1 MEFRTLVERPQDD
14 IQIHLHD
21 VMMLFGSCFS
31 ENIGSMLSA
40 NKFLCDVNPFGVLY
54 NPASISKALLRL
66 CNPKPYNTDDLFFAN
81 GLWNSWMH
89 HSSFSSADASLCLQQ
104 MNKQLSEAAKTLR
117 EAHFVLITFGSA
129 WTYRLQE
136 TNEYVA
142 NCHKQPDRLFR
153 RELLSVS
160 TIVSDFQKAIEAI
173 RAINPSVH
181 FILTVSP
188 IRHIKDGLH
197 GNQISKSTLLLAI
210 EKLRQEVKGISYFP
224 AYEIMMDE
232 LRDYRFYADD
242 MLHPS
247 AIAIQYL
254 WDCFSD
260 AYFDSATKSFLQKW
274 QAVNKRLQHRPFNP
288 QSAAYQQFVEETEH
302 MLNHLQE
309 EHPYLNFQKEI
320 AQCRTL
326 FKA

>member
-1 MEFRTLVERPQDD
+1 
-14 IQIHLHD
+14 
-21 VMMLFGSCFS
+21 
-31 ENIGSMLSA
+31 
-40 NKFLCDVNPFGVLY
+40 
-54 NPASISKALLRL
+54 
-66 CNPKPYNTDDLFFAN
+66 
-81 GLWNSWMH
+81 
-89 HSSFSSADASLCLQQ
+89 
-104 MNKQLSEAAKTLR
+104 
-117 EAHFVLITFGSA
+117 
-129 WTYRLQE
+129 
-136 TNEYVA
+136 
-142 NCHKQPDRLFR
+142 
-153 RELLSVS
+153 
-160 TIVSDFQKAIEAI
+160 
-173 RAINPSVH
+173 
-181 FILTVSP
+181 
-188 IRHIKDGLH
+188 
-197 GNQISKSTLLLAI
+197 
-210 EKLRQEVKGISYFP
+210 
-224 AYEIMMDE
+224 MMDE